1 MKPVNELF
9 SIFPN
14 QQIQKLSDKTSKPRD
29 RYVDFLRALS
39 ILVVVFGHWL
49 STVVYYNN
57 GRLVVHNVVGIV
69 SGLWIL
75 TWILQVMPVFFFV
88 GGFSNYVS
96 YTSALRRNQGTKDFY
111 RSRTT
116 RLLKPAVVFVVVW
129 LIVSIIL
136 YFANQGHTEFVT
148 KNMLLF
154 GPLWFLVVYIIIV
167 LTTPFMQPLHLR
179 YRYKV
184 LILLFLLTIL
194 VDACRF
200 WLNLTYVSYLNI
212 LFVWLLVHQLG
223 FFYADGTLVRM
234 SKRTHVL
241 MALIG
246 LAGLAILTNLGI
258 YPRSMVG
265 TGLEKVSNMS
275 PPTICII
282 VLTLWLVGL
291 AMLLRDAINRWLDKP
306 KPWLAV
312 ISANSIIMTIYL
324 WHLTA
329 FFITFL
335 LLNKIGL
342 SRAPAGTSGWWLERP
357 LWIILSAIILVVL
370 IKLFGRFEHGFGK
383 VQTGQQE
390 TGGNIN

>member
-1 MKPVNELF
+1 MSKLF

-14 QQIQKLSDKTSKPRD
+14 QQIQKFSDKTSKPHD

-39 ILVVVFGHWL
+39 ILVVVCAHWL

-69 SGLWIL
+69 SGLWVL

-96 YTSALRRNQGTKDFY
+96 YTATRQRNQGVKEFY
-111 RSRTT
+111 RSRTS
-116 RLLKPAVVFVVVW
+116 RLLKPAVVFVIVW
-129 LIVSIIL
+129 LIVSVIL
-136 YFANQGHTEFVT
+136 YLANQGRTEFVT

-167 LTTPFMQPLHLR
+167 LTTPFMQPLHVR
-179 YRYKV
+179 YRTKV

-194 VDACRF
+194 VDVGRF
-200 WLNLTYVSYLNI
+200 WLKLTYVGYANI

-234 SKRTHVL
+234 SKRAHVL

-246 LAGLAILTNLGI
+246 LAGLVILTNLGI

-282 VLTLWLVGL
+282 VLTLWLVGI
-291 AMLLRDAINRWLDKP
+291 AMILRDPVNRWLAKP
-306 KPWLAV
+306 KPWIAV
-312 ISANSIIMTIYL
+312 IAANSVIMTVYL

-329 FFITFL
+329 YSITFL
-335 LLNKIGL
+335 LLKKIGFN
-342 SRAPAGTSGWWLERP
+342 RMPAGQSGWWIERP
-357 LWIILSAIILVVL
+357 VWIILSAIILIVL

-383 VQTGQQE
+383 VQAGRQE
-390 TGGNIN
+390 TGGNLN